1 MLRCI
6 FDLGDF
12 IPRPTMACLTTATA
26 LRMPSKFDQ
35 IESAQ
40 GMLSERD
47 LLSAFPWR
55 SEPQSH
61 VEAQGTGRTTLTAR
75 ASHIMEA
82 QGTPPVAM
90 SADSGA

>member
-12 IPRPTMACLTTATA
+12 MPHPTIACLITATA
-26 LRMPSKFDQ
+26 LRVPSKFDQ

-47 LLSAFPWR
+47 S
-55 SEPQSH
+55 
-61 VEAQGTGRTTLTAR
+61 
-75 ASHIMEA
+75 
-82 QGTPPVAM
+82 
-90 SADSGA
+90 

>member
-26 LRMPSKFDQ
+26 LGVPSNLNQ
-35 IESAQ
+35 IESTQ

-47 LLSAFPWR
+47 S
-55 SEPQSH
+55 
-61 VEAQGTGRTTLTAR
+61 
-75 ASHIMEA
+75 
-82 QGTPPVAM
+82 
-90 SADSGA
+90 